1 MALDPTKDEDIE
13 KEIRMDKLENFW
25 NTYKWIIAIVVLIVI
40 VAFGAFQYSKISAKK
55 SGEAAS
61 QIYQDIITI
70 NIDNIEMIRS
80 GVTKL
85 KDNHADTPYSS
96 RGAILLSRSLASKNL
111 NDEAI
116 TELIW
121 AADNSVENS
130 IQSLALYSLSNMYLV
145 SENLEDAMIAA
156 NRISTPGYIG
166 LKNDLLGDIY
176 IASNDK
182 EKARIS
188 YDAALNF
195 YQNKSELAKVIQT
208 KIDAISQ

>member
-25 NTYKWIIAIVVLIVI
+25 NAYKWIIAIVVLII
-40 VAFGAFQYSKISAKK
+40 IIAFSTFQYSKISAKK
-55 SGEAAS
+55 SGEVAS
-61 QIYQDIITI
+61 QIYQDIITV
-70 NIDNIEMIRS
+70 NIDSIEMIRS
-80 GVTKL
+80 GVTSL
-85 KDNHADTPYSS
+85 KENHADTPYSS
-96 RGAILLSRSLASKNL
+96 RGAIFLSRSLASKDL
-111 NDEAI
+111 NDDAI
-116 TELIW
+116 AELIW
-121 AADNSVENS
+121 AADNAVENS

-145 SENLEDAMIAA
+145 SENLQDAMKAA

-188 YDAALNF
+188 YNAALNF

-208 KIDAISQ
+208 KIDAIGQ